1 MSAPSSSS
9 SSSSFQTRYDVFLN
23 FRGKDTRNGFTAHLY
38 EALCSKEI
46 QTFMDA
52 DNILKGEEI
61 SPALVTAM
69 DKSMFCVVV
78 LSRNYASS
86 PWCLDELVQ
95 ILSCKNDKKQT
106 VLPIFYGVN
115 PSDVREQRGSFGKA
129 FARLEK
135 MERVQ
140 KWKQALTDVANIS
153 GWDARNRSSFYIIF
167 FSSKVY
173 FCFFWINIF
182 LSLFFFFL
190 LPLFKIIGKMFC
202 IFF

>member
-1 MSAPSSSS
+1 MSAPSSS

-52 DNILKGEEI
+52 DKILKGEEI

-78 LSRNYASS
+78 LSKNYASS

-115 PSDVREQRGSFGKA
+115 PSDVREQRGRFGKA

-167 FSSKVY
+167 NFIQSI
-173 FCFFWINIF
+173 FLFFWINIF
-182 LSLFFFFL
+182 LSLFF
-190 LPLFKIIGKMFC
+190 LPPSTF
-202 IFF
+202 

>member
-1 MSAPSSSS
+1 MSAPSSS

-52 DNILKGEEI
+52 DKILKGEEI

-78 LSRNYASS
+78 LSKNYASS

-115 PSDVREQRGSFGKA
+115 PSDVREQRGRFGKA
-129 FARLEK
+129 FARLEKKFKEK

-140 KWKQALTDVANIS
+140 KWKQALTVVANIS

-167 FSSKVY
+167 FFIQSI
-173 FCFFWINIF
+173 FLFFWINIF
-182 LSLFFFFL
+182 LSLFFF
-190 LPLFKIIGKMFC
+190 LPPSTF
-202 IFF
+202 

>member
-1 MSAPSSSS
+1 
-9 SSSSFQTRYDVFLN
+9 
-23 FRGKDTRNGFTAHLY
+23 
-38 EALCSKEI
+38 
-46 QTFMDA
+46 MDA
-52 DNILKGEEI
+52 DKILKGEEI

-78 LSRNYASS
+78 LSKNYASS

-115 PSDVREQRGSFGKA
+115 PSDVREQRGRFGKA

-173 FCFFWINIF
+173 FCFF
-182 LSLFFFFL
+182 
-190 LPLFKIIGKMFC
+190 G
-202 IFF
+202 